1 MKNSTTA
8 TNPRS
13 RRNRKTLCLVITG
26 TMNPPTLA
34 HVRVADS
41 CADFMAR
48 ATGRN
53 ISIMF
58 VPACQP
64 AIESAAARKEG
75 AVVFPEPMR
84 ADMLMPLIERNGMDA
99 GVTNC
104 EMGEET
110 SSNIV
115 EIIDALTESDPSMDY
130 MPVIG
135 QNHIRK
141 FAKLKGAG
149 RIAADNGVLVAVKDA
164 YRCRDGH
171 GKKQATRETIEN
183 DEILAPYSSRIYI
196 TDRTDLDE
204 MPNSSSN
211 ARKFIAAGDYDGT
224 ARECGYYVTKMIE
237 AYKNSGEY
245 EPVRD
250 WYMSAQ

>member
-1 MKNSTTA
+1 MRNSTAA

-48 ATGRN
+48 ATGRD

-58 VPACQP
+58 VPECQP
-64 AIESAAARKEG
+64 AVERAAGKKEN

-84 ADMLMPLIERNGMDA
+84 ADMLMSLIEHNGMAA

-104 EMGEET
+104 ELGEDVP
-110 SSNIV
+110 SNIV
-115 EIIDALTESDPSMDY
+115 EIIDALAESDPSMDY

-135 QNHIRK
+135 QNHVRK
-141 FAKLKGAG
+141 FAKLKGAS

-171 GKKQATRETIEN
+171 GKKQAMREAIEN
-183 DEILAPYSSRIYI
+183 DEVLAPYSSRIYI

-211 ARKFIAAGDYDGT
+211 ARKCIANGDYDGT

-237 AYKNSGEY
+237 EY
-245 EPVRD
+245 ETTGAHEPLRD
-250 WYMSAQ
+250 WYMSEQ